1 MKTKVK
7 KLNFYKEPE
16 EAFYPY
22 RNEKYA
28 VFLDSSMKNEQ
39 GRYSVIA
46 LEPYLI
52 LEEENG
58 VCKINEDIS
67 GDPVEKVMDHYL
79 NLYKEENIT
88 GLPVVSGAFG
98 YLSYDFGRKF
108 EKIPSRHAKTLKI
121 PDAVFAFYDRLI
133 IADQKERRLYL
144 ASREELTGAAEA
156 FQEMEETL
164 LKNAAPEVLQ
174 KQEGRTQFFPDF
186 RKEEYERAV
195 EQMITYIEE
204 GDIYIANMTQ
214 QLSIPGKGRCYDV
227 FRYLR
232 TCNPSPFGAY
242 MNYGEFQVI
251 CASPERFLKIQD
263 GTAVTRPIKG
273 TRRRGETEEE
283 DAMLRRQLTE
293 SEKDRSELLMIVD
306 LERNDLNRVCT
317 PGSVRVPEHCVPEE
331 YATVF
336 HLVST
341 VTGKLEDHMSV
352 DRLIKAMF
360 PGGSVTG
367 APKIRAMEIID
378 RLERSRRGL
387 YTGSIGYF
395 SLNGDCDFNI
405 VIRTAVYKDGRYH
418 LGVGG
423 GITWESDPEFEYEET
438 MQKAK
443 AVLEAIA
450 AGERRQES

>member
-1 MKTKVK
+1 MKTKIK
-7 KLNFYKEPE
+7 KLDFYKEPE

-52 LEEENG
+52 LEEEEG
-58 VCKINEDIS
+58 VCQINKSIS
-67 GDPVEKVMDHYL
+67 GEPVEKVLDHYL

-88 GLPVVSGAFG
+88 GLPVISGAFG

-108 EKIPSRHAKTLKI
+108 EKIPSRNAKTLKI

-144 ASREELTGAAEA
+144 ASREELTSANEA
-156 FQEMEETL
+156 FREMEETL
-164 LKNAAPEVLQ
+164 LKETVPDLLQ
-174 KQEGRTQFFPDF
+174 KQEGRAEFSADF
-186 RKEEYERAV
+186 GREEYEKSV
-195 EQMITYIEE
+195 EQMRTCIEE

-232 TCNPSPFGAY
+232 THNPSPFGAY
-242 MNYGEFQVI
+242 MNYGEFHVI
-251 CASPERFLKIQD
+251 CASPERFLSVKD

-273 TRRRGETEEE
+273 TRRRSKNVKE
-283 DAMLRRQLTE
+283 DALLKRELSE

-317 PGSVRVPEHCVPEE
+317 PGSVRVPEHCISEE

>member
-1 MKTKVK
+1 MKTKIK
-7 KLNFYKEPE
+7 KLDFYKEPE

-52 LEEENG
+52 LEEEEG
-58 VCKINEDIS
+58 VCQINKSIS
-67 GDPVEKVMDHYL
+67 GEPVEKVLDHYL

-88 GLPVVSGAFG
+88 ELPVISGAFG

-108 EKIPSRHAKTLKI
+108 EMIPSRHADTLKI

-133 IADQKERRLYL
+133 IADQEERQLYL
-144 ASREELTGAAEA
+144 ASREELTGAGEA
-156 FQEMEETL
+156 FREMEETL
-164 LKNAAPEVLQ
+164 LKETVPDLLQ
-174 KQEGRTQFFPDF
+174 KQEGRAEFSADF
-186 RKEEYERAV
+186 GRKEYEKSV
-195 EQMITYIEE
+195 EQMRTCIEE

-232 TCNPSPFGAY
+232 THNPSPFGAY

-251 CASPERFLKIQD
+251 CASPERFLSVKD

-273 TRRRGETEEE
+273 TRRRSKNVKE
-283 DAMLRRQLTE
+283 DALLKRELSE

-317 PGSVRVPEHCVPEE
+317 PGSVRVPEHCIPEE

-405 VIRTAVYKDGRYH
+405 VIRTAVYKDGNYH

>member
-1 MKTKVK
+1 MKTKIK
-7 KLNFYKEPE
+7 KLDFYKEPE

-52 LEEENG
+52 LEEEEG
-58 VCKINEDIS
+58 VCQINKSIS
-67 GDPVEKVMDHYL
+67 AEPVEKVLDHYL

-88 GLPVVSGAFG
+88 GLPVISGAFG

-133 IADQKERRLYL
+133 IADQKERQLYL
-144 ASREELTGAAEA
+144 ASREELTGVNEA
-156 FQEMEETL
+156 FREMEETL
-164 LKNAAPEVLQ
+164 LKETVPDLLQ
-174 KQEGRTQFFPDF
+174 KQEGRAEFSADF
-186 RKEEYERAV
+186 RREEYEKSV
-195 EQMITYIEE
+195 EQMRTCIEE

-232 TCNPSPFGAY
+232 THNPSPFGAY
-242 MNYGEFQVI
+242 MNYGEFHVI
-251 CASPERFLKIQD
+251 CASPERFLSVKD

-273 TRRRGETEEE
+273 TRRRSKNVKE
-283 DAMLRRQLTE
+283 DALLKRELSE

-317 PGSVRVPEHCVPEE
+317 PGSVRVPEHCIPEE

-405 VIRTAVYKDGRYH
+405 VIRTAVYKDGNYH

>member
-1 MKTKVK
+1 MKTKIK
-7 KLNFYKEPE
+7 KLDFYKEPE

-46 LEPYLI
+46 LKPYLI
-52 LEEENG
+52 LEEKNG
-58 VCKINEDIS
+58 VCKINENIS
-67 GDPVEKVMDHYL
+67 RDPIEKVLDHYL

-108 EKIPSRHAKTLKI
+108 EMIPSRHADTLKI

-133 IADQKERRLYL
+133 IADQEERQLYL
-144 ASREELTGAAEA
+144 ASREELTGAGKA
-156 FQEMEETL
+156 FLEMEETL
-164 LKNAAPEVLQ
+164 QKNTVPDFLQ
-174 KQEGRTQFFPDF
+174 KQEGRAEFFPDF
-186 RKEEYERAV
+186 RKEEYEKAV
-195 EQMITYIEE
+195 EQMIAHIEE

-214 QLSIPGKGRCYDV
+214 QLSIPGNGRCYEV

-232 TCNPSPFGAY
+232 TYNPSPFGAY

-251 CASPERFLKIQD
+251 CASPEHFLSVKD
-263 GTAVTRPIKG
+263 GAAVTRPIKG
-273 TRRRGETEEE
+273 TRRRGENAKE
-283 DAMLRRQLTE
+283 DALLKRELSE

-341 VTGKLEDHMSV
+341 VTGKLEDQMSV
-352 DRLIKAMF
+352 DQLIKAMF

-405 VIRTAVYKDGRYH
+405 VIRTAVYKDGTYH

-423 GITWESDPEFEYEET
+423 GITWESDPEFEHEET

-450 AGERRQES
+450 AGERRQEQ